1 MVKYKFRKKN
11 YLKNMRNA
19 RNRCICVFV
28 AIAASDLMI
37 LHGKGLQGVIKG
49 NEAEMD
55 ETGLL
60 ETGGKGNGGKFALT

>member
-28 AIAASDLMI
+28 AIAM
-37 LHGKGLQGVIKG
+37 
-49 NEAEMD
+49 
-55 ETGLL
+55 T
-60 ETGGKGNGGKFALT
+60 

>member
-1 MVKYKFRKKN
+1 
-11 YLKNMRNA
+11 MRNA

-28 AIAASDLMI
+28 AIASDLMI

-60 ETGGKGNGGKFALT
+60 ETGGKGNGGKLD